1 MDKSAGARNSTS
13 HTARLVLGEKGDDV
27 LVVIGSGYIADEY
40 DEIEGGM
47 HEMSDLVRTHARKIL
62 EV

>member
-1 MDKSAGARNSTS
+1 
-13 HTARLVLGEKGDDV
+13 LVLGEKGDDV